1 MPTSDVA
8 DIRAWLES
16 RIGAGVRLGLSTC
29 SEMLERL
36 GNPQA
41 DFPSIHVAGT
51 NGKGSLCAHLSA
63 LGSMNGELIGLY
75 TSPHLV
81 TVEERARIDG
91 RPVSAEEFDACLEEV
106 REAGR
111 IEPEILPT
119 YFETTFLASML
130 AFSRNNVDRAVI
142 ETGLG
147 GRLDS
152 TRLVDADICAITTI
166 SMDHSEVLGDTL
178 SKIATEKAGIH
189 RPGVPLLCLEHEDE
203 EVRAAIEGIA
213 GEDVGWVPRTSED
226 AQAMARSMASVIGS
240 RIGWRDMDVDV
251 SWPGRSLD
259 RIEWAGSDLILSA
272 AHNSESLS
280 HDLRRLEPERHV
292 LVVGMTQK
300 EDLSESIEPLLQS
313 EGRIQ
318 TILTEVHGG
327 RNPSVPAEHLSEHLS
342 GHSELA
348 PLQIVDPIAAIDAAS
363 KIAKQEGCIVYMTG
377 SVYLV
382 GRAIEE
388 IVAREGSDLWDFL
401 QAHPPRE
408 GYGNL

>member
-1 MPTSDVA
+1 M
-8 DIRAWLES
+8 
-16 RIGAGVRLGLSTC
+16 GLSTC
-29 SEMLERL
+29 AEMLERL
-36 GNPQA
+36 GNPQS

-63 LGSMNGELIGLY
+63 LGSMNGELIGLF

-81 TVEERARIDG
+81 TIEERARIDG
-91 RPVSAEEFDACLEEV
+91 RPVSPEEFDACLEEV

-152 TRLVDADICAITTI
+152 TRLVEADICAITTI

-178 SKIATEKAGIH
+178 PKIATEKAGIH

-203 EVRAAIEGIA
+203 EVRAAIEEIA
-213 GEDVGWVPRTSED
+213 GEDVVWVSRVSED
-226 AQAMARSMASVIGS
+226 AQEVARSMASVIGS
-240 RIGWRDMDVDV
+240 RIGWKDMETDVV
-251 SWPGRSLD
+251 WPGRSLD
-259 RIEWAGSDLILSA
+259 RIKWLGAEMILSA

-280 HDLRRLEPERHV
+280 HDLGRLGSEGHV
-292 LVVGMTQK
+292 LVTGMTQK
-300 EDLSESIEPLLQS
+300 EDLSESIEPLLNS
-313 EGRIQ
+313 EGRIR
-318 TILTEVHGG
+318 TIVTEVHGG
-327 RNPSVPAEHLSEHLS
+327 RSPSVPAEHLSKHLPVD
-342 GHSELA
+342 SEG
-348 PLQIVDPIAAIDAAS
+348 PPIIITEPIEAIDTAS
-363 KIAKQEGCIVYMTG
+363 GIAREMGCTVYVTG

-382 GRAIEE
+382 GKAIHEM
-388 IVAREGSDLWDFL
+388 AYRKGGDLWGYL
-401 QAHPPRE
+401 EAHPPRVA
-408 GYGNL
+408 

>member
-36 GNPQA
+36 GNPQS

-91 RPVSAEEFDACLEEV
+91 RPVSPDEFDACLEEV
-106 REAGR
+106 RAAGR
-111 IEPEILPT
+111 MEPEILPT

-130 AFSRNNVDRAVI
+130 AFSRNKVDRAVI

-152 TRLVDADICAITTI
+152 TRLVEADICAITTI
-166 SMDHSEVLGDTL
+166 SMDHSEVLGGTL
-178 SKIATEKAGIH
+178 PKIATEKAGIH
-189 RPGVPLLCLEHEDE
+189 RPGAPLLCLDHEDE
-203 EVRAAIEGIA
+203 GVRAAIEGIA
-213 GEDVGWVPRTSED
+213 GEDVVWVPRASED
-226 AQAMARSMASVIGS
+226 AQEMVRSMASVIGS
-240 RIGWRDMDVDV
+240 RIGWKDMETDVV
-251 SWPGRSLD
+251 WPGRSLD
-259 RIEWAGSDLILSA
+259 RIDWSGTELILSA
-272 AHNSESLS
+272 AHNSESLF
-280 HDLRRLEPERHV
+280 HDLGRLGSERHV

-300 EDLSESIEPLLQS
+300 EDLSESMEPLLDS
-313 EGRIQ
+313 EG
-318 TILTEVHGG
+318 TIRTIVTEVHGG
-327 RNPSVPAEHLSEHLS
+327 RSPSVPAEHLSESLS
-342 GHSELA
+342 ANSGEP
-348 PLQIVDPIAAIDAAS
+348 PLIIKEPIEAIDTASREAS
-363 KIAKQEGCIVYMTG
+363 KEGCIVFVTG

-382 GRAIEE
+382 GQAVEE
-388 IVAREGSDLWDFL
+388 MVSREN
-401 QAHPPRE
+401 
-408 GYGNL
+408 GNLWEYLEAHRPRDQTEV

>member
-1 MPTSDVA
+1 MPTSDLA

-29 SEMLERL
+29 AEMLDRL
-36 GNPQA
+36 GNPQS

-63 LGSMNGELIGLY
+63 LGSKNGELIGLY

-81 TVEERARIDG
+81 TVEERARVDG
-91 RPVSAEEFDACLEEV
+91 RPVSPEEFDSCLEEV

-111 IEPEILPT
+111 REPEILPT

-130 AFSRNNVDRAVI
+130 AFSRSKVDRAVI

-152 TRLVDADICAITTI
+152 TRLVEADVCAITTI

-178 SKIATEKAGIH
+178 PKIATEKAGIH
-189 RPGVPLLCLEHEDE
+189 RPGVPLLCLDHEDE
-203 EVRAAIEGIA
+203 GVRAAIEGVA
-213 GEDVGWVPRTSED
+213 GEDVTWVQRASED
-226 AQAMARSMASVIGS
+226 AQEVARSMASVIGS
-240 RIGWRDMDVDV
+240 RIGWKDMETDVV
-251 SWPGRSLD
+251 WPGRSLD
-259 RIEWAGSDLILSA
+259 RIHWSGAELILSA

-280 HDLRRLEPERHV
+280 HDLGRLGSERHV

-300 EDLSESIEPLLQS
+300 EDLSESIEPLLHS
-313 EGRIQ
+313 EGRIR
-318 TILTEVHGG
+318 TIVTEVHGG
-327 RNPSVPAEHLSEHLS
+327 RSPSVSAETLSEHLS
-342 GHSELA
+342 VYSGQP
-348 PLQIVDPIAAIDAAS
+348 PLIITEPIEAIDTAS
-363 KIAKQEGCIVYMTG
+363 RVASEEGCIVYVTG

-382 GRAIEE
+382 GKAIEE
-388 IVAREGSDLWDFL
+388 MASRGGGGLWEHL
-401 QAHPPRE
+401 QAHPPRAL
-408 GYGNL
+408 GI

>member
-1 MPTSDVA
+1 
-8 DIRAWLES
+8 
-16 RIGAGVRLGLSTC
+16 
-29 SEMLERL
+29 MLERL
-36 GNPQA
+36 GNPQS

-63 LGSMNGELIGLY
+63 LGSMNGEMIGLY

-91 RPVSAEEFDACLEEV
+91 RPVSAEEFDSCLEEV

-111 IEPEILPT
+111 MEPEILPT

-152 TRLVDADICAITTI
+152 TRLVEADICAITTI

-178 SKIATEKAGIH
+178 PKIATEKAGIH
-189 RPGVPLLCLEHEDE
+189 RPGVPLLCLDHEDE
-203 EVRAAIEGIA
+203 EVTAAIEGIA
-213 GEDVGWVPRTSED
+213 GEDVLWVPRASED
-226 AQAMARSMASVIGS
+226 AQEVARSMASVIGS
-240 RIGWRDMDVDV
+240 RIGWKDMETDVV
-251 SWPGRSLD
+251 WPGRSLD
-259 RIEWAGSDLILSA
+259 RIKWSGAELVLSA

-280 HDLRRLEPERHV
+280 HDLGRLGSERHV

-300 EDLSESIEPLLQS
+300 EDLSESIEPLLHS
-313 EGRIQ
+313 EGRVQ
-318 TILTEVHGG
+318 TIVTEVHGG
-327 RNPSVPAEHLSEHLS
+327 RSPSVPAEHLLEHLS
-342 GHSELA
+342 VDSEES
-348 PLQIVDPIAAIDAAS
+348 PIIITEPIQAIDNAS
-363 KIAKQEGCIVYMTG
+363 RIASEEGCIVYVTG

-382 GRAIEE
+382 GQAIEE
-388 IVAREGSDLWDFL
+388 IVSREGRDLWKYL
-401 QAHPPRE
+401 EAHPPRM
-408 GYGNL
+408 

>member
-29 SEMLERL
+29 AEMLERL
-36 GNPQA
+36 GNPQS

-91 RPVSAEEFDACLEEV
+91 RPVSPEEFDSCLEEV

-111 IEPEILPT
+111 REPEILPT

-130 AFSRNNVDRAVI
+130 AFSRSKVDRAVI

-152 TRLVDADICAITTI
+152 TRLVEADICAITTI

-178 SKIATEKAGIH
+178 PKIATEKAGIH
-189 RPGVPLLCLEHEDE
+189 RPGVPLLCLDHEDE
-203 EVRAAIEGIA
+203 GVRAAIEGVA
-213 GEDVGWVPRTSED
+213 GEDVTWVPRASED
-226 AQAMARSMASVIGS
+226 AQEVARSMASVIGS
-240 RIGWRDMDVDV
+240 RIGWKDMETDVV
-251 SWPGRSLD
+251 WPGRSLD
-259 RIEWAGSDLILSA
+259 RIHWSGAELILSA

-280 HDLRRLEPERHV
+280 HDLGRLGSERHV

-300 EDLSESIEPLLQS
+300 EDLSESIEPLLHS
-313 EGRIQ
+313 EGRIR
-318 TILTEVHGG
+318 TIVTEVHGG
-327 RNPSVPAEHLSEHLS
+327 RSPSVPAEYLSEHLS
-342 GHSELA
+342 VDSVQP
-348 PLQIVDPIAAIDAAS
+348 PLIITEPIEAIDTAS
-363 KIAKQEGCIVYMTG
+363 RVASEEGCIVYVTG

-382 GRAIEE
+382 GKAIEE
-388 IVAREGSDLWDFL
+388 MASRGGGDLWEHL
-401 QAHPPRE
+401 EAHPPRAL
-408 GYGNL
+408 GI

>member
-29 SEMLERL
+29 AEMLDRL

-51 NGKGSLCAHLSA
+51 NGKGSLCAYLSA
-63 LGSMNGELIGLY
+63 LGSMNGEMIGLY

-91 RPVSAEEFDACLEEV
+91 RPVSPEEFDSCLEEV

-111 IEPEILPT
+111 REPEILPT

-130 AFSRNNVDRAVI
+130 AFSRSKVDRAVI

-152 TRLVDADICAITTI
+152 TRLVEADVCAITTI

-178 SKIATEKAGIH
+178 PKIATEKAGIH
-189 RPGVPLLCLEHEDE
+189 RPGVPLLCLAHEDE

-213 GEDVGWVPRTSED
+213 GEDTVWVPRASED
-226 AQAMARSMASVIGS
+226 AQEVARSMASVIGS
-240 RIGWRDMDVDV
+240 RIGWKEMETEVV
-251 SWPGRSLD
+251 WPGRSLD
-259 RIEWAGSDLILSA
+259 RIDWLGAELILSA

-280 HDLRRLEPERHV
+280 HDLGRLGSERHV

-300 EDLSESIEPLLQS
+300 EDLSESIEPLLHS
-313 EGRIQ
+313 EGRIR
-318 TILTEVHGG
+318 TIVTEVHGG
-327 RNPSVPAEHLSEHLS
+327 RSPSVSAETLSEHLS
-342 GHSELA
+342 VYSGQP
-348 PLQIVDPIAAIDAAS
+348 PLIITEPIEAIDTAS
-363 KIAKQEGCIVYMTG
+363 RVASEEGCIVYVTG

-382 GRAIEE
+382 GKAIEE
-388 IVAREGSDLWDFL
+388 MASRGGGDLWEHL
-401 QAHPPRE
+401 EAHPPRVL
-408 GYGNL
+408 GI

>member
-8 DIRAWLES
+8 DIRSWLES

-29 SEMLERL
+29 AEMLERL
-36 GNPQA
+36 GNPQS

-91 RPVSAEEFDACLEEV
+91 RPVSPEEFDSCLEEV

-111 IEPEILPT
+111 MEPEILPT

-152 TRLVDADICAITTI
+152 TRLVEADICAITTI

-178 SKIATEKAGIH
+178 PKMATEKAGIH
-189 RPGVPLLCLEHEDE
+189 RPGVPLLCLDHEDE
-203 EVRAAIEGIA
+203 GVRAAIEGVA
-213 GEDVGWVPRTSED
+213 GEDVTWVQRASED
-226 AQAMARSMASVIGS
+226 AQEVARSMASVIGS
-240 RIGWRDMDVDV
+240 RIGWKDMETDVV
-251 SWPGRSLD
+251 WPGRSLD
-259 RIEWAGSDLILSA
+259 RIHWSGAELILSA

-280 HDLRRLEPERHV
+280 HDLGRLGSERHV

-300 EDLSESIEPLLQS
+300 EDLSESIEPLLHS
-313 EGRIQ
+313 EGRIR
-318 TILTEVHGG
+318 TIVTEVHGG
-327 RNPSVPAEHLSEHLS
+327 RTPSVHAEHLSESLS
-342 GHSELA
+342 ADSGEP
-348 PLQIVDPIAAIDAAS
+348 PLIIKEPIEAIDTAS
-363 KIAKQEGCIVYMTG
+363 RVASEEGCIVYVTG

-382 GRAIEE
+382 GKAIEE
-388 IVAREGSDLWDFL
+388 MVSRVGGDLLQQL
-401 QAHPPRE
+401 QAHPPRALE
-408 GYGNL
+408 I

>member
-29 SEMLERL
+29 TEMLARL
-36 GNPQA
+36 GNPQS

-81 TVEERARIDG
+81 TVEERSRIDG
-91 RPVSAEEFDACLEEV
+91 RPVSAEEFDMCLEEV

-130 AFSRNNVDRAVI
+130 AFSKHKIDRAVI

-152 TRLVDADICAITTI
+152 TRLVEADICAITTI

-178 SKIATEKAGIH
+178 PKIATEKAGIH
-189 RPGVPLLCLEHEDE
+189 RPRVPLLCLDHEDE

-213 GEDVGWVPRTSED
+213 GEDVCWVPRVSKDGQEV
-226 AQAMARSMASVIGS
+226 ASNLARVIGR
-240 RIGWRDMDVDV
+240 RIGWEDLETKVT
-251 SWPGRSLD
+251 WPGRSLD
-259 RIEWAGSDLILSA
+259 RINWSGADLILSA

-280 HDLRRLEPERHV
+280 HDLGGLASERHV

-300 EDLSESIEPLLQS
+300 DDLSESIEPLLNS
-313 EGRIQ
+313 EGRIR
-318 TILTEVHGG
+318 TIVTEVHGG
-327 RNPSVPAEHLSEHLS
+327 RSPSVPAEHLSAYLS
-342 GHSELA
+342 VDSDET
-348 PLQIVDPIAAIDAAS
+348 PLTITEPIEAFDAAS
-363 KIAKQEGCIVYMTG
+363 MIASEEGCTVYVTG

-382 GRAIEE
+382 GKAIEE
-388 IVAREGSDLWDFL
+388 IVSREGGDLWKQL
-401 QAHPPRE
+401 EVHPPIPS
-408 GYGNL
+408 

>member
-1 MPTSDVA
+1 MPTSGVA

-63 LGSMNGELIGLY
+63 LGSMNGELIGLF

-81 TVEERARIDG
+81 TIEERARIDG
-91 RPVSAEEFDACLEEV
+91 RPVSPEEFDACLEEV
-106 REAGR
+106 RVAATM
-111 IEPEILPT
+111 EPEILPT

-130 AFSRNNVDRAVI
+130 AFSLNNVDRAVI

-152 TRLVDADICAITTI
+152 TRLVEADICAITTI

-178 SKIATEKAGIH
+178 PKIATEKAGIH
-189 RPGVPLLCLEHEDE
+189 RPGVPLLCLDHEDDQ
-203 EVRAAIEGIA
+203 VRAAIEGVA
-213 GEDVGWVPRTSED
+213 GEDVIWVPRAGED
-226 AQAMARSMASVIGS
+226 AQEVARSMASVIGS
-240 RIGWRDMDVDV
+240 RIGWKDKETTVA
-251 SWPGRSLD
+251 WPGRSSD
-259 RIEWAGSDLILSA
+259 RINWNGVDLILSA

-280 HDLRRLEPERHV
+280 HDLGRLGQERHV

-300 EDLSESIEPLLQS
+300 QDLSETTEPLLLS
-313 EGRIQ
+313 DCRIQ
-318 TILTEVHGG
+318 TVVTEVHGG
-327 RNPSVPAEHLSEHLS
+327 RTPSVPAGELSKILS
-342 GHSELA
+342 GHSEVAPMIIEEPIEAVDGASRLA
-348 PLQIVDPIAAIDAAS
+348 IE
-363 KIAKQEGCIVYMTG
+363 EGCIVYVTG
-377 SVYLV
+377 SIYLV
-382 GRAIEE
+382 GRVVGAL
-388 IVAREGSDLWDFL
+388 ASREGGDLWDYL
-401 QAHPPRE
+401 EAHPSRS
-408 GYGNL
+408 

>member
-1 MPTSDVA
+1 MPTSGVA

-29 SEMLERL
+29 AEMLDRL
-36 GNPQA
+36 GNPQS

-63 LGSMNGELIGLY
+63 LGSMNGEQIGLF

-91 RPVSAEEFDACLEEV
+91 RPVSTEEFDACLEEV
-106 REAGR
+106 RVAGR
-111 IEPEILPT
+111 MEPEILPT

-130 AFSRNNVDRAVI
+130 VFSRNKVDRAVI

-152 TRLVDADICAITTI
+152 TRLVEADICAITTI

-178 SKIATEKAGIH
+178 PKIATEKAGIH
-189 RPGVPLLCLEHEDE
+189 RPGVPLLCLDHEDE

-213 GEDVGWVPRTSED
+213 GEDVGWVPRVSED
-226 AQAMARSMASVIGS
+226 AQEVARNMASVIGS
-240 RIGWRDMDVDV
+240 RIGWDDMETNVM
-251 SWPGRSLD
+251 WPGRSLD
-259 RIEWAGSDLILSA
+259 RIHWSGADLILSA

-280 HDLRRLEPERHV
+280 HDLGRLESESHV
-292 LVVGMTQK
+292 MVVGMTQK

-313 EGRIQ
+313 DGRIQ
-318 TILTEVHGG
+318 TIVTEVHGG
-327 RNPSVPAEHLSEHLS
+327 RNPSVPAEALSEHLS
-342 GHSELA
+342 RNLGEA
-348 PLQIVDPIAAIDAAS
+348 PLLVPDAIQAIDAAS
-363 KIAKQEGCIVYMTG
+363 EIAREKDCVVYVTG

-382 GRAIEE
+382 GQAMEE
-388 IVAREGSDLWDFL
+388 MVSRGKSNLWEYL
-401 QAHPPRE
+401 ETHPPRE
-408 GYGNL
+408 QTEV

>member
-8 DIRAWLES
+8 DIRVWLES

-36 GNPQA
+36 GNPQS

-91 RPVSAEEFDACLEEV
+91 RPVSAEEFDSCLKEV

-152 TRLVDADICAITTI
+152 TRLVEADICAITTI

-178 SKIATEKAGIH
+178 PKIATEKAGIH
-189 RPGVPLLCLEHEDE
+189 RPGVPLLCLDHEDE
-203 EVRAAIEGIA
+203 EVRAAIEVIA
-213 GEDVGWVPRTSED
+213 GEDVLWVPRASED
-226 AQAMARSMASVIGS
+226 AQEVARSMASVIGS
-240 RIGWRDMDVDV
+240 RIGWKDMETDVV
-251 SWPGRSLD
+251 WPGRSLD
-259 RIEWAGSDLILSA
+259 RIDWSGAELVLSA

-280 HDLRRLEPERHV
+280 HDLGRLGSERHV

-300 EDLSESIEPLLQS
+300 EDICESIEPLLNS
-313 EGRIQ
+313 EGRIR
-318 TILTEVHGG
+318 TIVTEVHGG
-327 RNPSVPAEHLSEHLS
+327 RSPSVPAEHLSEHLS
-342 GHSELA
+342 VDSEEP
-348 PLQIVDPIAAIDAAS
+348 PLIITEPIEAIDNAS
-363 KIAKQEGCIVYMTG
+363 RIASEEGCTVYVTG

-382 GRAIEE
+382 GKTIQEMASRD
-388 IVAREGSDLWDFL
+388 GDDLWGHL
-401 QAHPPRE
+401 EAHPPRV
-408 GYGNL
+408 